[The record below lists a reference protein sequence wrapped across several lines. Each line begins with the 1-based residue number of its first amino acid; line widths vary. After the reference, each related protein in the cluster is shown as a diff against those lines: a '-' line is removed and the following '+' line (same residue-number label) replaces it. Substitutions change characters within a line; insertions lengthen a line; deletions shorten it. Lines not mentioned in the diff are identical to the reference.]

1 MKANDL
7 LLDAT
12 YDLAI
17 GPGGDL
23 LVGESDA
30 QHLDLLLQT
39 FPGEWRADPL
49 VGIGLVRYLNSPYG
63 PAQAAAFGRE
73 VTIQLVRDGYRV
85 LALNVADLVAITL
98 NAERP

>member
-1 MKANDL
+1 MKALDL
-7 LLDAT
+7 LLDDG

-17 GPGGDL
+17 GPDGDL

-39 FPGEWRADPL
+39 SAGDWRADPL
-49 VGIGLVRYLNSPYG
+49 VGIGLIRYLNG
-63 PAQAAAFGRE
+63 PHGLAQAAAFGRE

-85 LALNVADLVAITL
+85 LALNVTDLANISI